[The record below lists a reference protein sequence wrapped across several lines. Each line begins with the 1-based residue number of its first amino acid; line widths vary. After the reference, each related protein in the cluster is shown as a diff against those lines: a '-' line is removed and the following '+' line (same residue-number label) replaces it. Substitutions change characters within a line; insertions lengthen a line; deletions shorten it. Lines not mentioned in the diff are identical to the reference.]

1 MNKNTQPEGN
11 LIQKEINVYELELSQ
26 FNKIIFSITE
36 FRGKRY
42 INIRTWIR
50 VHPAQQEWGRT
61 QKGIFVEVSK
71 IKGIQEGISRL
82 AEHLDK
88 GHSKKEQEHEKKNTL
103 TN

>member
-1 MNKNTQPEGN
+1 MNKNTQPEDS
-11 LIQKEINVYELELSQ
+11 LTQKEINVYELELSQ

-82 AEHLDK
+82 ADHLDK
-88 GHSKKEQEHEKKNTL
+88 GHSKKEQEHE
-103 TN
+103 